1 MYLWSSRWLYHW
13 KVLCLK
19 FIAEESGIIM
29 AADPICLAVI
39 VGHSYVRRLG
49 VYAVDSNIPK
59 LQFSVEIRGKG
70 DLCLK
75 HLHHDATIVQLKQA
89 PDICFLQMDKM
100 TL

>member
-1 MYLWSSRWLYHW
+1 
-13 KVLCLK
+13 
-19 FIAEESGIIM
+19 M
-29 AADPICLAVI
+29 AADPISLAVI

-75 HLHHDATIVQLKQA
+75 HLHHDATIVQFKQA
-89 PDICFLQMDKM
+89 PDMFFYKWIK
-100 TL
+100 

>member
-1 MYLWSSRWLYHW
+1 
-13 KVLCLK
+13 
-19 FIAEESGIIM
+19 M

-75 HLHHDATIVQLKQA
+75 HLHHDAKIVQFKQA
-89 PDICFLQMDKM
+89 PDMFFYKWIK
-100 TL
+100 